1 MTWQSL
7 CGDKLVTPEQ
17 AISLIKPTDTVYIAG
32 LQSTPYALCQ
42 ALIAHKEALRGLR
55 LNTLVSFY
63 DWDIPGLEDC
73 FHLESWY
80 LSRRERTLMHKG
92 AIDYV
97 PVSYFRAEA
106 LPHGIDALD
115 VYMVSVSPPDQHG
128 YCSYGT
134 SVGMSPLMT
143 KQADRVIAEID
154 PSFIRTGGENYIHIS
169 EIDRCVERED
179 ARPPSITPEV
189 YTHEKQDA
197 IDAICMS
204 IVNELIQDGDTIQIG
219 AGDMTSP
226 LPAYLYGKNDIGMQT
241 EIVPPGV
248 VALVQAGIL
257 TGRNKVQHP
266 GTVVGTGFHPML
278 SPEELDFIDD
288 NPGFELYDF
297 NYTDDIRLL
306 CQDPHFTAIN
316 NALSID
322 LTGQVASE
330 SIGPQQFTGTGG
342 QTAFSIA
349 ASLAGS
355 KSIIAVPSNSFLHDK
370 RISRIVPTLAPGT
383 IVTTPRAFVDY
394 VVTEYGIATMR
405 GKNLRERAQALIAVA
420 HPDFRDQL
428 QEEAKR
434 LHGACVSE

>member
-1 MTWQSL
+1 MNWQSL

-17 AISLIKPTDTVYIAG
+17 AISLIQPTDKVYIAG
-32 LQSTPYALCQ
+32 IQATPFALCH
-42 ALIAHKEALRGLR
+42 ALVEQKQALRGLR

-63 DWDIPGLEDC
+63 DWDIPDLEDD

-80 LSRRERTLMHKG
+80 LSRRERQLMLKG
-92 AIDYV
+92 HIDYV
-97 PVSYFRAEA
+97 PVSYFRAES

-143 KQADRVIAEID
+143 KQAKRVIAEID
-154 PSFIRTGGENYIHIS
+154 PSFIRTGGENYIHLS
-169 EIDRCVERED
+169 AIDRCVERQQGQ
-179 ARPPSITPEV
+179 RLPTITPEV
-189 YTHEKQDA
+189 HSQEKQDA
-197 IDAICMS
+197 IDTICMS

-226 LPAYLYGKNDIGMQT
+226 LPAYMYGKNDLGMQT
-241 EIVPPGV
+241 EIIPPGV
-248 VALVQAGIL
+248 VDLVQAGVL
-257 TGRNKVQHP
+257 NGKNKTHHT

-278 SPEELDFIDD
+278 SPEELDFIDG
-288 NPGFELYDF
+288 NPVFELYDF

-306 CQDPHFTAIN
+306 CQDPRFTAIN

-342 QTAFSIA
+342 QTAFCIA

-355 KSIIAVPSNSFLHDK
+355 KSIIALPSSSLLQGS

-405 GKNLRERAQALIAVA
+405 GKNLRERAQELMAVA
-420 HPDFRDQL
+420 HPDFRDEL

-434 LHGACVSE
+434 LHGAG

>member
-1 MTWQSL
+1 
-7 CGDKLVTPEQ
+7 
-17 AISLIKPTDTVYIAG
+17 
-32 LQSTPYALCQ
+32 
-42 ALIAHKEALRGLR
+42 
-55 LNTLVSFY
+55 
-63 DWDIPGLEDC
+63 
-73 FHLESWY
+73 
-80 LSRRERTLMHKG
+80 
-92 AIDYV
+92 
-97 PVSYFRAEA
+97 
-106 LPHGIDALD
+106 
-115 VYMVSVSPPDQHG
+115 
-128 YCSYGT
+128 
-134 SVGMSPLMT
+134 
-143 KQADRVIAEID
+143 
-154 PSFIRTGGENYIHIS
+154 
-169 EIDRCVERED
+169 
-179 ARPPSITPEV
+179 
-189 YTHEKQDA
+189 
-197 IDAICMS
+197 MS

-226 LPAYLYGKNDIGMQT
+226 LPTYLYGKNDIGMQT

-248 VALVQAGIL
+248 VALVQAGVL
-257 TGRNKVQHP
+257 TGKNKTRHT

-278 SPEELDFIDD
+278 SPEELDFIDG

-306 CQDPHFTAIN
+306 CQDPSFTAIN

-355 KSIIAVPSNSFLHDK
+355 KSIIAVPSNSFLDDK

-383 IVTTPRAFVDY
+383 IVSTPRAFVDY

-405 GKNLRERAQALIAVA
+405 GKNLRERAQALISVA

-434 LHGACVSE
+434 LHNL

>member
-1 MTWQSL
+1 MNWQSL

-17 AISLIKPTDTVYIAG
+17 AISLIQPTDKVYIAG
-32 LQSTPYALCQ
+32 IQATPFALCH
-42 ALIAHKEALRGLR
+42 ALVEQKQALRGLH

-63 DWDIPGLEDC
+63 DWDIPGLEDD

-80 LSRRERTLMHKG
+80 LSRRERQLMLKG
-92 AIDYV
+92 HIDYV
-97 PVSYFRAEA
+97 PVSYFRAES

-143 KQADRVIAEID
+143 KQAKRVIAEID
-154 PSFIRTGGENYIHIS
+154 PSFIRTGGENYIHLS
-169 EIDRCVERED
+169 AIDRCVERQQGQ
-179 ARPPSITPEV
+179 RLPTITPEV
-189 YTHEKQDA
+189 HSQEKQDA
-197 IDAICMS
+197 IDTICMS

-226 LPAYLYGKNDIGMQT
+226 LPAYMYGKNDLGMQT
-241 EIVPPGV
+241 EIIPPGV
-248 VALVQAGIL
+248 VDLVQAGVL
-257 TGRNKVQHP
+257 NGKNKTHHT

-278 SPEELDFIDD
+278 SPEELDFIDG
-288 NPGFELYDF
+288 NPVFELYDF

-306 CQDPHFTAIN
+306 CQDPRFTAIN

-342 QTAFSIA
+342 QTAFCIA

-355 KSIIAVPSNSFLHDK
+355 KSIIALPSSSLLQGS

-405 GKNLRERAQALIAVA
+405 GKNLRERAQELMAVA
-420 HPDFRDQL
+420 HPDFRDEL

-434 LHGACVSE
+434 LHGAG

>member
-1 MTWQSL
+1 M
-7 CGDKLVTPEQ
+7 
-17 AISLIKPTDTVYIAG
+17 A
-32 LQSTPYALCQ
+32 
-42 ALIAHKEALRGLR
+42 
-55 LNTLVSFY
+55 
-63 DWDIPGLEDC
+63 
-73 FHLESWY
+73 
-80 LSRRERTLMHKG
+80 
-92 AIDYV
+92 
-97 PVSYFRAEA
+97 
-106 LPHGIDALD
+106 
-115 VYMVSVSPPDQHG
+115 
-128 YCSYGT
+128 
-134 SVGMSPLMT
+134 

-169 EIDRCVERED
+169 EIDRCVERQD
-179 ARPPSITPEV
+179 ARPPALTPEV
-189 YTHEKQDA
+189 YTQEKQDA
-197 IDAICMS
+197 IDTICMS

-219 AGDMTSP
+219 AGDMTNP

-241 EIVPPGV
+241 EIIPPGV
-248 VALVQAGIL
+248 VALVQAGVL
-257 TGRNKVQHP
+257 TGKNKTRHA

-278 SPEELDFIDD
+278 SPEELDFIDG
-288 NPGFELYDF
+288 NPVFELYDF

-306 CQDPHFTAIN
+306 CQDPRFTAIN

-349 ASLAGS
+349 ASLAGG

-434 LHGACVSE
+434 LHGV